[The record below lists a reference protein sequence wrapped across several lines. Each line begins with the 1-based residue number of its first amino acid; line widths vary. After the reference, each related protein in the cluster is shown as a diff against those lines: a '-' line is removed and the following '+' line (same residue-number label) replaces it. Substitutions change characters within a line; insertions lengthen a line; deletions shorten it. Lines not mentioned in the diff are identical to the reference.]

1 MRTRIVGT
9 NTLMLMV
16 ENLRKSGEI
25 SNEQYRKVKERNE
38 KLSKLVKEDV
48 VIDEVIKNGWRNIR
62 LY

>member
-1 MRTRIVGT
+1 MRTRIIGT

-48 VIDEVIKNGWRNIR
+48 VIDEVIKNG
-62 LY
+62 